1 MLILGRRMYMPTKQ
15 KEDSN
20 RCVLTLPLLTEPW
33 QEHIIEKRFKIIEH
47 LKNQLISIEL
57 RKLKNLQRTKAYKN
71 LIKQIE
77 SVPKS
82 ERTALYKERNKMLKD
97 AGFSQYT
104 FMDDM
109 AGKKSLMQKH
119 FESHI
124 NVQIAH
130 KAAIDV
136 WSSFEKFLFGTG
148 QIVHYQKRGTLS
160 SVASKSPKT
169 GMFYYSDEN
178 IFKWSGGGTKPKGGI
193 ILCLRVAPVKTNY
206 EKEMVANNE
215 IKYYRVVRK
224 WMKTKYKYYLQITFA
239 GKPADKHHEV
249 STGRVGIDIGTQT
262 IAIASDKSVK
272 LLELADKV
280 NKNHIK
286 KCELQR
292 KLDRSRRYTNPD
304 NFNPDGTVKRG
315 TKGHKLKW
323 NKSKHYIEI
332 AGKIRE
338 LERKNADIRKY
349 QHTCLANDILAMG
362 NQIYIEP
369 MNYKGLQKRAKETQV
384 DEKGRYKKKKRFG
397 KSLANKAPAMFV
409 TILKTKAEQHGGE
422 VYEVDIM
429 SYRAS
434 QCDHTTG
441 EYTKHGLNDRW
452 RILGNGD
459 KVQRDLYS
467 AFLIKNSNKTHDEID
482 LDKCSKTYDNF
493 KKLHDKEIE
502 NIRNEV
508 KLRERKNISSYGI
521 A

>member
-1 MLILGRRMYMPTKQ
+1 MPTKQ
-15 KEDSN
+15 KEGGN

-57 RKLKNLQRTKAYKN
+57 RKLKKLQRTKAYKN

-82 ERTALYKERNKMLKD
+82 ERTVLYKERNKMLKD

-193 ILCLRVAPVKTNY
+193 ILCLRVASVKTNY

-239 GKPADKHHEV
+239 GKPADKHREI

-304 NFNPDGTVKRG
+304 GTVKRG

-323 NKSKHYIEI
+323 NKSKHYLEV

-482 LDKCSKTYDNF
+482 LDKCSKTYDSF

-508 KLRERKNISSYGI
+508 ILRKRRNISSYGI

>member
-1 MLILGRRMYMPTKQ
+1 
-15 KEDSN
+15 
-20 RCVLTLPLLTEPW
+20 
-33 QEHIIEKRFKIIEH
+33 
-47 LKNQLISIEL
+47 
-57 RKLKNLQRTKAYKN
+57 
-71 LIKQIE
+71 
-77 SVPKS
+77 
-82 ERTALYKERNKMLKD
+82 
-97 AGFSQYT
+97 
-104 FMDDM
+104 
-109 AGKKSLMQKH
+109 
-119 FESHI
+119 
-124 NVQIAH
+124 
-130 KAAIDV
+130 
-136 WSSFEKFLFGTG
+136 
-148 QIVHYQKRGTLS
+148 
-160 SVASKSPKT
+160 
-169 GMFYYSDEN
+169 MFYYSDEN

-193 ILCLRVAPVKTNY
+193 ILCLRGASVKTNY

-239 GKPADKHHEV
+239 GKPADKHREI

-493 KKLHDKEIE
+493 KKLHDTEIE

>member
-15 KEDSN
+15 KEGGN

-82 ERTALYKERNKMLKD
+82 ERTVLYKERNKMLKD

-193 ILCLRVAPVKTNY
+193 ILCLRVASVKTNY

-239 GKPADKHHEV
+239 GKPADKHREI
-249 STGRVGIDIGTQT
+249 ST
-262 IAIASDKSVK
+262 
-272 LLELADKV
+272 
-280 NKNHIK
+280 
-286 KCELQR
+286 
-292 KLDRSRRYTNPD
+292 DRD
-304 NFNPDGTVKRG
+304 N
-315 TKGHKLKW
+315 
-323 NKSKHYIEI
+323 
-332 AGKIRE
+332 
-338 LERKNADIRKY
+338 
-349 QHTCLANDILAMG
+349 
-362 NQIYIEP
+362 
-369 MNYKGLQKRAKETQV
+369 
-384 DEKGRYKKKKRFG
+384 
-397 KSLANKAPAMFV
+397 
-409 TILKTKAEQHGGE
+409 
-422 VYEVDIM
+422 
-429 SYRAS
+429 
-434 QCDHTTG
+434 
-441 EYTKHGLNDRW
+441 
-452 RILGNGD
+452 
-459 KVQRDLYS
+459 
-467 AFLIKNSNKTHDEID
+467 
-482 LDKCSKTYDNF
+482 
-493 KKLHDKEIE
+493 
-502 NIRNEV
+502 
-508 KLRERKNISSYGI
+508 SSSFR
-521 A
+521 